1 MYMYVLRFPLIVRTS
16 TNLSDIIVVYI
27 EVGCVGWA
35 GDLWDVGGLDFGD
48 GLPVHSGE
56 PRVVPEV
63 LDAVLT
69 QPDLSRA
76 NQTLHQ
82 ILCLVGNLNVCNRAG
97 VITIQF
103 ICFFT
108 SNTLSW
114 CYIGLLY
121 FRQTAFIC
129 VLHFLEFKFVF

>member
-1 MYMYVLRFPLIVRTS
+1 MYMYVLRFLLIVRTS

-35 GDLWDVGGLDFGD
+35 GDLWDVGRLDFGD
-48 GLPVHSGE
+48 RLPVHSGE

-69 QPDLSRA
+69 QPDLSRT

-82 ILCLVGNLNVCNRAG
+82 ILSLVRNLNVCNRAG
-97 VITIQF
+97 VITKQLNLYAF
-103 ICFFT
+103 SQARPCHGAT
-108 SNTLSW
+108 S
-114 CYIGLLY
+114 
-121 FRQTAFIC
+121 AFCIFGKPR
-129 VLHFLEFKFVF
+129 LFAYFLEF

>member
-1 MYMYVLRFPLIVRTS
+1 MYVLRLPLIVQTS

-35 GDLWDVGGLDFGD
+35 GDLWDVGCLDFGD

-56 PRVVPEV
+56 PRMVPEV

-69 QPDLSRA
+69 QPDLSRT

-82 ILCLVGNLNVCNRAG
+82 ILSLVRNLNVCNRAG
-97 VITIQF
+97 VITKQF
-103 ICFFT
+103 NLVYAFSQARPCHCAT
-108 SNTLSW
+108 SVFCIFGN
-114 CYIGLLY
+114 
-121 FRQTAFIC
+121 TAFIC
-129 VLHFLEFKFVF
+129 ILQFLEF